1 MIKPVSWYVAGA
13 LQGGFWM
20 LARPS
25 SSQAQVTPAQVWSAL
40 SADLQTRVIALLAQL
55 TLHVVTARP
64 LDEESAKEG
73 SHSCSTSSNQ
83 NPS

>member
-1 MIKPVSWYVAGA
+1 
-13 LQGGFWM
+13 M

-40 SADLQTRVIALLAQL
+40 SVDLRTRVIALLAQL

-73 SHSCSTSSNQ
+73 THACSPSSDQ

>member
-1 MIKPVSWYVAGA
+1 MIKPVSCHVAGT
-13 LQGGFWM
+13 LQGGVWM

-40 SADLQTRVIALLAQL
+40 SGDLRTRVIALLAQL
-55 TLHVVTARP
+55 ALCVVSARP
-64 LDEESAKEG
+64 PDEESEEEKSRA
-73 SHSCSTSSNQ
+73 CSTSSDQ